1 MRTNASKHNE
11 LQQATCNLPLGMN
24 RKEVKRKNR
33 ETEGLTNSLTK
44 KEV

>member
-1 MRTNASKHNE
+1 M
-11 LQQATCNLPLGMN
+11 

>member
-1 MRTNASKHNE
+1 MQQLTKDNSQRTIF
-11 LQQATCNLPLGMN
+11 NLPLVMN

>member
-1 MRTNASKHNE
+1 M
-11 LQQATCNLPLGMN
+11 

-33 ETEGLTNSLTK
+33 EREREGLTNSLTK